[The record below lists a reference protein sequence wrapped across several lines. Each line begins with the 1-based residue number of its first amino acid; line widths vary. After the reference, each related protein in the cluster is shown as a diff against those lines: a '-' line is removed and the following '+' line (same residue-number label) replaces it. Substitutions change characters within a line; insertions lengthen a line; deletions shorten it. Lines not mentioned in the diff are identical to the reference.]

1 MRRRDPR
8 WLVGLVVLGLAVLG
22 VVAAGCSDSGDLV
35 ESGGSSTVQL
45 TPIGDP
51 GVDASPFPT
60 GRGTATAA
68 GTDLVVISSTWPPAP
83 VIDAALRSEDGS
95 WWELPSLPFT
105 GFIHLATA
113 GDRAVAGGVACTDS
127 RCEEG
132 ELAFAMLSEDHTEW
146 IRLKAPDIPMSV
158 TETELTTSP
167 GPTAFA
173 EFAVGASTYSVSPK
187 GEFVG
192 WTAQPIPGSGG
203 SSYEFGCSSGDTY
216 ASMNIQNIDVNDYVK
231 LGYAQEMTGDV
242 YVQPV
247 GGSEQPVSVARVPP
261 GTVSTFGY
269 LCSGN
274 DMLIE
279 HNSTESVFHIDTR
292 TWEITPSNFDS
303 LPSIGVSPISGRLAI
318 SADGSTAFLTVCS
331 GPVYRR
337 SSPGQWEDTG
347 AIGCVFATDSQVL
360 VIGEDRIVT
369 AVWP

>member
-173 EFAVGASTYSVSPK
+173 EFAVGASTYSVSQK

-203 SSYEFGCSSGDTY
+203 SSYEFGCVSGDTY

-242 YVQPV
+242 YVQPI

-261 GTVSTFGY
+261 GT
-269 LCSGN
+269 
-274 DMLIE
+274 
-279 HNSTESVFHIDTR
+279 ESAFHIDTR

-303 LPSIGVSPISGRLAI
+303 LPSIGASTISGRLAI
-318 SADGSTAFLTVCS
+318 SADGSTAFLTEGV

-347 AIGCVFATDSQVL
+347 AIGQVFATDSQDL
-360 VIGEDRIVT
+360 VIGEDQIVT
-369 AVWP
+369 AV

>member
-22 VVAAGCSDSGDLV
+22 VVAAGCSDSEDLV
-35 ESGGSSTVQL
+35 ESGRSSTVQL
-45 TPIGDP
+45 TPIGDL

-83 VIDAALRSEDGS
+83 VIEAALRSEDGS

-173 EFAVGASTYSVSPK
+173 EFAVGASTYSVSQK

-360 VIGEDRIVT
+360 VIGEDQMVT

>member
-1 MRRRDPR
+1 MRRRDSR
-8 WLVGLVVLGLAVLG
+8 WLVRLAVLG
-22 VVAAGCSDSGDLV
+22 AVLGVLAAGCSGSGDLAGS
-35 ESGGSSTVQL
+35 EGSSTVQL
-45 TPIGDP
+45 RPIGDL

-146 IRLKAPDIPMSV
+146 IRLKSPEIPMSV

-167 GPTAFA
+167 GPTALA
-173 EFAVGASTYSVSPK
+173 EFAVGASTYSVSQK
-187 GEFVG
+187 GELVD
-192 WTAQPIPGSGG
+192 WTPQPIPGSGG

-261 GTVSTFGY
+261 GTVSSFGY

-360 VIGEDRIVT
+360 VIGEDQTVT
-369 AVWP
+369 AV

>member
-1 MRRRDPR
+1 MRRRDSR

-22 VVAAGCSDSGDLV
+22 VLAAGCSGSGDLAA
-35 ESGGSSTVQL
+35 SGGSSTVQL

-173 EFAVGASTYSVSPK
+173 EFAVGASTYSVSQK

-203 SSYEFGCSSGDTY
+203 SSYEFGCVSGDTY